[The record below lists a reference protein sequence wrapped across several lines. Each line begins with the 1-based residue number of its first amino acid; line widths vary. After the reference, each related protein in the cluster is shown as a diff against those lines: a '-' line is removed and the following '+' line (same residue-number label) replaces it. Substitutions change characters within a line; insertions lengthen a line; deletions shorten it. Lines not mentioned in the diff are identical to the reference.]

1 MKQILQ
7 SILILNLICIITL
20 VASLRLW
27 QSKYGKLNEKQAALV
42 IIGYLSFFTV
52 TIFSPLLITFPT
64 EAMLLDAILLL
75 ILWGVGY
82 PWARWLYRRYR
93 STK

>member
-42 IIGYLSFFTV
+42 IIGYLSF
-52 TIFSPLLITFPT
+52 LL
-64 EAMLLDAILLL
+64 
-75 ILWGVGY
+75 
-82 PWARWLYRRYR
+82 
-93 STK
+93 